1 MNNYK
6 YEEQSGRSMIE
17 MLGVLAIIGVLSVGG
32 IAGYSKAMNKFKT
45 NKVADNVA
53 MIVTNIRTLYAQ
65 QQNYS
70 GLENLSAV
78 QMGVVPDELIT
89 ATPTQGGTDGLQN
102 AFLGSVVI
110 GAGKVSGLDGESGT
124 STGANRGFYVIMNGL
139 PKEACVTLATNDW
152 GSGYSSGLVG
162 IVAAGAAQTADS
174 AGVQSI
180 TCSGGSVTASSA
192 SNNIGGNGTAL
203 ASANMELNETPA
215 PAPATPMAACV
226 NGTTQ
231 KTPMNVAEAAKA
243 CSSTANA
250 NSILWK
256 FY

>member
-6 YEEQSGRSMIE
+6 KLESGRSMIE

-32 IAGYSKAMNKFKT
+32 IAGYSKAMTKFKT

-65 QQNYS
+65 QKTYT
-70 GLENLSAV
+70 GLENKTAV

-89 ATPTQGGTDGLQN
+89 NASAGTLTN

-110 GAGKVSGLDGESGT
+110 GAGQVSGMDGET
-124 STGANRGFYVIMNGL
+124 VTGDAKKGVNRGFFVIMNGL
-139 PKEACVTLATNDW
+139 PKEACVTLATSDW

-162 IVAAGAAQTADS
+162 IVASGSAQDADS
-174 AGVQSI
+174 AAVQDI
-180 TCSGGSVTASSA
+180 NCSGGAVTT

-203 ASANMELNETPA
+203 ASAGIELTA
-215 PAPATPMAACV
+215 DAAATEKPFAACV
-226 NGTTQ
+226 NATGDG
-231 KTPMNVAEAAKA
+231 KTPMNVAKAAA
-243 CSSTANA
+243 TCSSTSNT

>member
-6 YEEQSGRSMIE
+6 KLESGRSMIE

-32 IAGYSKAMNKFKT
+32 IAGYSKAMTKFKT
-45 NKVADNVA
+45 NKVADNVS

-65 QQNYS
+65 QKTYE
-70 GLENLSAV
+70 GLTNITAV
-78 QMGVVPDELIT
+78 QMGVVPDELYSSV
-89 ATPTQGGTDGLQN
+89 PTDAKKGLTN

-110 GAGKVSGLDGESGT
+110 GAGQVSGMDGETAATGGT
-124 STGANRGFYVIMNGL
+124 TGANRGFFVIMNGL

-162 IVAAGAAQTADS
+162 IVASGSAQDADS
-174 AGVQSI
+174 AAVQNI
-180 TCSGGSVTASSA
+180 NCSGGTVTA

-203 ASANMELNETPA
+203 ASANMGLTEGGSTTA
-215 PAPATPMAACV
+215 ATTWAACV
-226 NGTTQ
+226 NGTGDG
-231 KTPMNVAEAAKA
+231 KTPMNVAKAAAA
-243 CSSTANA
+243 CSSTSNT

>member
-65 QQNYS
+65 QKDYS

-89 ATPTQGGTDGLQN
+89 ATPETTKDDGLQN
-102 AFLGSVVI
+102 AFLGQVVI
-110 GAGKVSGLDGESGT
+110 KATNVSGLDGETAAAGGT
-124 STGANRGFYVIMNGL
+124 TGANRGFLVAMNGL

-152 GSGYSSGLVG
+152 GSGYSAGLVG
-162 IVAAGAAQTADS
+162 ISVNGAAQTAAPKGLDALNC
-174 AGVQSI
+174 AGSDGKGAKETIACVGAKAAKGATDPAI
-180 TCSGGSVTASSA
+180 TTPLNVAKAAVACSA
-192 SNNIGGNGTAL
+192 SGNT
-203 ASANMELNETPA
+203 
-215 PAPATPMAACV
+215 
-226 NGTTQ
+226 
-231 KTPMNVAEAAKA
+231 
-243 CSSTANA
+243 
-250 NSILWK
+250 NSIVWV
-256 FY
+256 YY

>member
-1 MNNYK
+1 
-6 YEEQSGRSMIE
+6 MIE

-65 QQNYS
+65 QQDYN
-70 GLENLSAV
+70 GLTNTTAV

-89 ATPTQGGTDGLQN
+89 NASGGGLQN

-110 GAGKVSGLDGESGT
+110 GSGT
-124 STGANRGFYVIMNGL
+124 VTGMDAGTDSGAHRGFYVIMNGL

-162 IVAAGAAQTADS
+162 IVASGAAQTADNS
-174 AGVQSI
+174 QVQSV
-180 TCSGGSVTASSA
+180 TCTGTAPTTAQNST
-192 SNNIGGNGTAL
+192 NNSTAL
-203 ASANMELNETPA
+203 ASAGLTTEGNTPS
-215 PAPATPMAACV
+215 TPQQPSSGTSGNSSGTAACV
-226 NGTTQ
+226 NGTNL

-256 FY
+256 YY